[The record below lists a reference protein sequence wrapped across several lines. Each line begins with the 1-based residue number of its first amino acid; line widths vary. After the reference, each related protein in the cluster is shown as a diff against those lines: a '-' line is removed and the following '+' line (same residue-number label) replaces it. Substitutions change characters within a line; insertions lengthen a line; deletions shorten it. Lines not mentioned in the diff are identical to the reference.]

1 MITGAQDI
9 ENPAGAEHPVCQDIG
24 INEPDFPGD
33 CITYKKSFAF
43 LFGTPQ
49 PLDLAGLPVLAGVLA
64 DLVVLLGYR
73 VVDPLF
79 RSRRRHGVGFL

>member
-1 MITGAQDI
+1 MIPLAQDI
-9 ENPAGAEHPVCQDIG
+9 ENPTGAEHPVCQDIG
-24 INEPDFPGD
+24 VNKPDFPGD
-33 CITYKKSFAF
+33 GITYKKSFAF

-49 PLDLAGLPVLAGVLA
+49 PFDLASLPVLAGVLA

-79 RSRRRHGVGFL
+79 CSCR